1 MCVCV
6 CVGGG
11 GGGGPCCNSSAIIPS
26 LPGAFIFLKCIK
38 ALATSSNVDG
48 SASSFATGYW
58 GTFDKMLVLKLLTMQ
73 MLACYS
79 KMESQYKVC
88 PHHGCMSRP
97 CTFWEE
103 DVSLIIS
110 LPFQ

>member
-1 MCVCV
+1 MCGGGL
-6 CVGGG
+6 GGG
-11 GGGGPCCNSSAIIPS
+11 GCNRSAIISS

-48 SASSFATGYW
+48 SASSFATGCW

-79 KMESQYKVC
+79 KIESQYKVC

-97 CTFWEE
+97 CTF
-103 DVSLIIS
+103 
-110 LPFQ
+110 